1 MSIGQRI
8 KHTRKQI
15 GMSQAE
21 LAQKVGIKQPTLSDL
36 ENDMSKGTTKLASL
50 AKALGVRSYWLET
63 GKGPSELDAADDLT
77 HLSQLSDEAHSV
89 AVAFDSLKLPA
100 QKEAILAQLRAFGAH
115 L

>member
-8 KHTRKQI
+8 KHARKQI

-36 ENDMSKGTTKLASL
+36 ENDMSKGTTKLASI
-50 AKALGVRSYWLET
+50 AKVLRVRPYWLET
-63 GKGPSELDAADDLT
+63 GKGPGEAEVDDNDSDYAT
-77 HLSQLSDEAHSV
+77 LSDEAL
-89 AVAFDSLKLPA
+89 AVAIAFESLELPA
-100 QKEAILAQLRAFGAH
+100 QREAILAQLRAFGAR